1 MAEQNARD
9 RALDQLLAKQAIRD
23 ALARY
28 CHGVDR
34 CDVEMLKS
42 AYWPDATDTHGTFN
56 GNAWEFA
63 GYITASMRENML
75 RSMQHIGNVLIE
87 LEEDG
92 RHARV
97 ETYVIAYMQILVE
110 GEEQDMLI
118 AGRYLDRFQERC
130 GEWRI
135 LDRLYV
141 MDWNRND
148 RSTSQ
153 WSEGIYEML
162 QVRGQ
167 RHPQD
172 PWDQGLPAPR
182 A

>member
-1 MAEQNARD
+1 MPANNMRD

-23 ALARY
+23 AVSRY

-63 GYITASMRENML
+63 EFITASMRDNML
-75 RSMQHIGNVLIE
+75 RSMQHIGNILIE
-87 LEEDG
+87 LDEDG

-97 ETYVIAYMQILVE
+97 ETYVLAYMQVQEDGAEKDL
-110 GEEQDMLI
+110 LI
-118 AGRYLDRFQERC
+118 AGRYLDRFEERAR
-130 GEWRI
+130 EWRI

-148 RSTSQ
+148 PSTAL

-162 QVRGQ
+162 QVHGKRY
-167 RHPQD
+167 PQD
-172 PWDQGLPAPR
+172 PWDQGLPAR
-182 A
+182 RS